1 MAYPDHYRDPCDES
15 SFVFQ
20 HNLLSTV
27 PHSALA
33 QPPGIRGGEAQ
44 TLYENVNPCSDDI
57 VAPSEC
63 YSNWL
68 LGNSHAAPK
77 GDGSKQAHLPSGRVC
92 AAGPWSLL
100 WVLGFIPCFHQGIVA
115 P

>member
-1 MAYPDHYRDPCDES
+1 MP
-15 SFVFQ
+15 Q
-20 HNLLSTV
+20 
-27 PHSALA
+27 SALA

-44 TLYENVNPCSDDI
+44 TLYENVNPCSNDI

-77 GDGSKQAHLPSGRVC
+77 GDGSKEAHLPSGLLC
-92 AAGPWSLL
+92 KAGPWSLL
-100 WVLGFIPCFHQGIVA
+100 WVLVFILCFDWEIAA
-115 P
+115 PLMPL